1 MFVSQ
6 KQVNAKVA
14 DLSVMVFS
22 LLLFLREREI
32 NFQQLFV
39 KIYQNNVN
47 NSVSHDA
54 CFFLI
59 DKHVFELCFECYKTR
74 KCSIFIAFLFL
85 GGHGNIDRGCKEM
98 LSSRLHHLIA
108 GRLLT

>member
-1 MFVSQ
+1 M
-6 KQVNAKVA
+6 
-14 DLSVMVFS
+14 
-22 LLLFLREREI
+22 REREI

>member
-1 MFVSQ
+1 M
-6 KQVNAKVA
+6 
-14 DLSVMVFS
+14 
-22 LLLFLREREI
+22 
-32 NFQQLFV
+32 